1 MSIPTWLTCTAADV
15 QTDSRMTAYSAYK
28 SNDDGEFLAEIS
40 RRVTEW
46 SDVVIN
52 RLRFAAVKNG
62 LVASFD
68 NDLTTVL
75 NAEQQK
81 QACLALKLLVISALW
96 QNLPGADAQYNN
108 QANDTGL
115 SSGTGT
121 ATSVDRRITSG
132 EGLLSDL
139 EKQIKIIAEAAGAD
153 SIGASGVAVTTR
165 PIRVDAYTRYR

>member
-1 MSIPTWLTCTAADV
+1 MRN
-15 QTDSRMTAYSAYK
+15 SRNK
-28 SNDDGEFLAEIS
+28 P
-40 RRVTEW
+40 
-46 SDVVIN
+46 
-52 RLRFAAVKNG
+52 
-62 LVASFD
+62 AS
-68 NDLTTVL
+68 
-75 NAEQQK
+75 
-81 QACLALKLLVISALW
+81 LKLLVISALW

-121 ATSVDRRITSG
+121 ATNVDRRITSG